1 MENTIYLLAV
11 RVYGKVYADALKE
24 DLPYYSDRD
33 KREALD
39 SLKEQAH
46 ERRLSLEERKWLL
59 GNTSY

>member
-1 MENTIYLLAV
+1 MENEIYLLAGK
-11 RVYGKVYADALKE
+11 VYGKVYADALKE
-24 DLPYYSDRD
+24 DLPYYSDKE

-46 ERRLSLEERKWLL
+46 ERRLSPEERKWLL